1 MVSQRWRPLLLS
13 TLAVIVVWGV
23 ALAGYKIAKGSK
35 MTAAKIQAYAGSTD
49 LSRLSGSDREKAIAG
64 LIKRLNAL
72 SFEERR
78 KARFNR
84 AALGWFEQMTEQ
96 EKSDFVEQT
105 MPTGFKQMLSS
116 FEQLPEDKRRRTID
130 DALKRFREA
139 RKEAVEEGVVAAGG
153 GDEPLVS
160 KELEQKVRN
169 IGLKTF
175 YSESSAQTKA
185 ELAPI
190 LEELQRSME
199 SGRPFRQRN

>member
-1 MVSQRWRPLLLS
+1 MVAQRWRPLLL
-13 TLAVIVVWGV
+13 TVLAVILVWGV
-23 ALAGYKIAKGSK
+23 AMAGYRIAKGSK
-35 MTAAKIQAYAGSTD
+35 MTAAKLQAYASSVD
-49 LSRLSGSDREKAIAG
+49 LSKLTGSEREKAIAG

-72 SFEERR
+72 SPEERR

-96 EKSDFVEQT
+96 EKSEFVEQT

-139 RKEAVEEGVVAAGG
+139 RKEALEEGTVSADA
-153 GDEPLVS
+153 GDEPPIS
-160 KELEQKVRN
+160 KELEQKIRN

-185 ELAPI
+185 ELAPV

>member
-1 MVSQRWRPLLLS
+1 ML
-13 TLAVIVVWGV
+13 TALAVVVVWGV
-23 ALAGYKIAKGSK
+23 AIAGYTIAKGSK
-35 MTAAKIQAYAGSTD
+35 MTAAKLQAYVSSVDLSKLAGSE
-49 LSRLSGSDREKAIAG
+49 REKAIAG
-64 LIKRLNAL
+64 LIKRLNSL
-72 SFEERR
+72 SPEERR

-84 AALGWFEQMTEQ
+84 AALGWFEQMSE
-96 EKSDFVEQT
+96 EERSDFVEQT

-139 RKEAVEEGVVAAGG
+139 RKEAVQEGVVSADV
-153 GDEPLVS
+153 GDEPLIS
-160 KELEQKVRN
+160 KELEQKIRN
-169 IGLKTF
+169 IGLKTY

-185 ELAPI
+185 ELAPV